1 MIKLATQLRYMQ
13 FYAHNAHNLCQ
24 GDTFFADHEELG
36 DLYGVYEGLYDSV
49 IERMIGLGQS
59 VDLVKVQVDAAKM
72 LDGEAEPKAF
82 SSAFSG
88 LLTCENDLCKL
99 ISEANTG
106 ASLGT
111 QDLLQA
117 MCNDAEV
124 RQYKFKQRLS
134 KSSEVKT
141 ETSEAKTEAK
151 TEDKPEDK
159 PEAKEATAK
168 AKAIAFK
175 LLTSNK

>member
-1 MIKLATQLRYMQ
+1 MIKLATHLRYMQ

-59 VDLVKVQVDAAKM
+59 VDLVKIQVEAAKM
-72 LDGEAEPKAF
+72 LDSEAEPKAF

-88 LLTCENDLCKL
+88 LLTCEHDLCKV
-99 ISEANTG
+99 ISDANEG

-117 MCNDAEV
+117 MCNEAEV
-124 RQYKFKQRLS
+124 RQYKFKQRLN
-134 KSSEVKT
+134 KSG
-141 ETSEAKTEAK
+141 EAKTPAPSAE
-151 TEDKPEDK
+151 EKPDT
-159 PEAKEATAK
+159 KEATTK
-168 AKAIAFK
+168 NRPPVFK
-175 LLTSNK
+175 LITGKK

>member
-59 VDLVKVQVDAAKM
+59 VDLVKVQVEAAKM
-72 LDGEAEPKAF
+72 LDSEAEPKAF

-88 LLTCENDLCKL
+88 LLTCEQELCKL

-134 KSSEVKT
+134 KSAASTPSSSENKT
-141 ETSEAKTEAK
+141 EEKTE
-151 TEDKPEDK
+151 E
-159 PEAKEATAK
+159 KEATSK
-168 AKAIAFK
+168 SKPPVFK
-175 LLTSNK
+175 LITGNK

>member
-59 VDLVKVQVDAAKM
+59 VDLVKIQVEAAKM
-72 LDGEAEPKAF
+72 LDSEAEPKAF

-88 LLTCENDLCKL
+88 LLTCEHDLCKV
-99 ISEANTG
+99 ISDANEG

-117 MCNDAEV
+117 MCNESEV
-124 RQYKFKQRLS
+124 RQYKFKQRLNKS
-134 KSSEVKT
+134 ASSSSTSSENKT
-141 ETSEAKTEAK
+141 EEKTEEK
-151 TEDKPEDK
+151 TDT
-159 PEAKEATAK
+159 KEATTK
-168 AKAIAFK
+168 SKPPVFK
-175 LLTSNK
+175 LITGKK

>member
-1 MIKLATQLRYMQ
+1 MIKLATHLRYMQ

-59 VDLVKVQVDAAKM
+59 VDLVKIQVEAAKM
-72 LDGEAEPKAF
+72 LDSEAEPKAF

-88 LLTCENDLCKL
+88 LLTCENDLCKV
-99 ISEANTG
+99 ISDANEG

-117 MCNDAEV
+117 MCNESEV
-124 RQYKFKQRLS
+124 RQYKFKQRLN
-134 KSSEVKT
+134 KSGEVKT
-141 ETSEAKTEAK
+141 PAPSTE
-151 TEDKPEDK
+151 EKPDT
-159 PEAKEATAK
+159 KEATTK
-168 AKAIAFK
+168 SKPPVFK
-175 LLTSNK
+175 LITGKK

>member
-1 MIKLATQLRYMQ
+1 MIKLATHLRYMQ

-36 DLYGVYEGLYDSV
+36 GLYGVYEGLYDSV

-59 VDLVKVQVDAAKM
+59 VDLVKVQVEAAKM

-88 LLTCENDLCKL
+88 LLTCENELCKL

-124 RQYKFKQRLS
+124 RQYKFKQRLN
-134 KSSEVKT
+134 KAG
-141 ETSEAKTEAK
+141 EAKTPAPS
-151 TEDKPEDK
+151 TEEKSDT
-159 PEAKEATAK
+159 KEATAK
-168 AKAIAFK
+168 SRSKVFNLITGK
-175 LLTSNK
+175 K

>member
-13 FYAHNAHNLCQ
+13 FYAHNAHNMCQ
-24 GDTFFADHEELG
+24 GDTFFSDHEELG

-59 VDLVKVQVDAAKM
+59 VDLVKVQVEAAKM

-82 SSAFSG
+82 SAAFSG
-88 LLTCENDLCKL
+88 LLTCENELCKL

-117 MCNDAEV
+117 MCNDSEV

-141 ETSEAKTEAK
+141 ETSEDKT
-151 TEDKPEDK
+151 EDK

-168 AKAIAFK
+168 SKAIAFK
-175 LLTSNK
+175 LLTSKK

>member
-1 MIKLATQLRYMQ
+1 MIKLATHLRYMQ
-13 FYAHNAHNLCQ
+13 LYAHNAHNLCQ

-36 DLYGVYEGLYDSV
+36 DLYGVYEGLYDSIV
-49 IERMIGLGQS
+49 ERMIGLGQS
-59 VDLVKVQVDAAKM
+59 VDLVKIQVEAAKM

-88 LLTCENDLCKL
+88 LLTCENDLCKV
-99 ISEANTG
+99 ISDANEG

-117 MCNDAEV
+117 MCNDSEV
-124 RQYKFKQRLS
+124 RQYKFKQRLN
-134 KSSEVKT
+134 KSG
-141 ETSEAKTEAK
+141 EAKVPAPAPSTE
-151 TEDKPEDK
+151 EK

-168 AKAIAFK
+168 AKPATVK
-175 LLTSNK
+175 LLTSKK

>member
-59 VDLVKVQVDAAKM
+59 VDLVKIQVEAAKM
-72 LDGEAEPKAF
+72 LDSEAEPTAF

-88 LLTCENDLCKL
+88 LLTCENDLCKV
-99 ISEANTG
+99 ISDANEG

-117 MCNDAEV
+117 MCNESEV
-124 RQYKFKQRLS
+124 RQYKFKQRLN
-134 KSSEVKT
+134 KSG
-141 ETSEAKTEAK
+141 EAKTPAPSAEGK
-151 TEDKPEDK
+151 TEEKTEGKPDT
-159 PEAKEATAK
+159 KEATTK
-168 AKAIAFK
+168 SKPPVFK
-175 LLTSNK
+175 LITGKK

>member
-1 MIKLATQLRYMQ
+1 MQ

-59 VDLVKVQVDAAKM
+59 VDLVKIQVEAAKM
-72 LDGEAEPKAF
+72 LDSEAEPKAF

-88 LLTCENDLCKL
+88 LLTCEHDLCKV
-99 ISEANTG
+99 ISDANEG

-117 MCNDAEV
+117 MCNEAEV

-134 KSSEVKT
+134 KSG
-141 ETSEAKTEAK
+141 EAKTPAPSTEGK
-151 TEDKPEDK
+151 TEEKPDT
-159 PEAKEATAK
+159 KEATTK
-168 AKAIAFK
+168 NRPPVFK
-175 LLTSNK
+175 LITGKK

>member
-1 MIKLATQLRYMQ
+1 MIKLATHLRYMQ

-49 IERMIGLGQS
+49 VERMIGLGQS
-59 VDLVKVQVDAAKM
+59 VDLVKIQVDAAKM

-82 SSAFSG
+82 SAAFSG
-88 LLTCENDLCKL
+88 LLTCENDLCKV
-99 ISEANTG
+99 IADANEG

-117 MCNDAEV
+117 MCNESEV

-134 KSSEVKT
+134 KSGETAKEPATSTST
-141 ETSEAKTEAK
+141 EEKAES
-151 TEDKPEDK
+151 
-159 PEAKEATAK
+159 KEATTK
-168 AKAIAFK
+168 AKAVAVK
-175 LLTSNK
+175 LLTSKK